1 MNRIVIGVSAIGL
14 GLLLSASVVFAAE
27 TIEEDIQAKTVNG
40 DEVVLHPNGYWEFK
54 DREKADV
61 AKAKV
66 AKSEKENGCPIGYRK
81 SFLGIGRCIA
91 FDDPILNRGSLGGK
105 GH

>member
-1 MNRIVIGVSAIGL
+1 MNQLINAIFL
-14 GLLLSASVVFAAE
+14 GLILSISVAFATE
-27 TIEEDIQAKTVNG
+27 TTDEDITAKTVNG

-54 DREKADV
+54 DREKAEV

-66 AKSEKENGCPIGYRK
+66 AKSEQDNGCPIGYRK

-91 FDDPILNRGSLGGK
+91 FDDPILNRGSLSGK
-105 GH
+105 GR

>member
-1 MNRIVIGVSAIGL
+1 MMRFLCVVCL
-14 GLLLSASVVFAAE
+14 GLCLSSNVVLAAE
-27 TIEEDIQAKTVNG
+27 TTDEDIQAKTVNG

-54 DREKADV
+54 DRAKAEV

-66 AKSEKENGCPIGYRK
+66 AKSEQESGCPIGTRK

-91 FDDPILNRGSLGGK
+91 FDDPVLKRGSLSGK